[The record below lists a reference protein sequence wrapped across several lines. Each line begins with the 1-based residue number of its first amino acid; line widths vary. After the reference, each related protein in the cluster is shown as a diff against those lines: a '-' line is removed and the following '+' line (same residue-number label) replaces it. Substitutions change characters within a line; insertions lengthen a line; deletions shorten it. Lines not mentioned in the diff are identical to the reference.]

1 MGETGSTWERQEV
14 HGEDWMYMKGQ
25 EIHGGGQ
32 EVHGGDW
39 KCLGVTGGTR
49 EVGK

>member
-1 MGETGSTWERQEV
+1 MGV
-14 HGEDWMYMKGQ
+14 
-25 EIHGGGQ
+25 Q

-49 EVGK
+49 EVGKYYREFARLSEETGSILEPDS

>member
-14 HGEDWMYMKGQ
+14 HGEDWMYMRDKKYMGL
-25 EIHGGGQ
+25 Q

-39 KCLGVTGGTR
+39 KCLGVTGGTQ